1 MEQQSKQDELLSQA
15 MDLIVESGADL
26 KTLFDQDGLL
36 KKLTKSLVERA
47 LNAELSNR
55 LGYDKYER
63 APSLNSRNGTSKKKL
78 LIDSGIIDLDGI
90 CCVGH

>member
-1 MEQQSKQDELLSQA
+1 MEQSKQEELLSHA

-47 LNAELSNR
+47 LQAELSNHP
-55 LGYDKYER
+55 G
-63 APSLNSRNGTSKKKL
+63 
-78 LIDSGIIDLDGI
+78 
-90 CCVGH
+90 